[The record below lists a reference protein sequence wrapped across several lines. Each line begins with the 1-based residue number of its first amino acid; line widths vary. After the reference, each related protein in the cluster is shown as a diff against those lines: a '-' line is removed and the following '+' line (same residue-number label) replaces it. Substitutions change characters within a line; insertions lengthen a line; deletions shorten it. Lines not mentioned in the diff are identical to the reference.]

1 MKPVA
6 ASLSVD
12 TGRRDFLRTGFWGAL
27 TLSTVSFSAA
37 LTGCASAPPAA
48 GLRVLRAGD
57 LVVLRALMPVVLDG
71 ALPADE
77 SRAVVVNE
85 SIQLLDSLLA
95 ASSRAGQQQ
104 VNQLFDLL
112 TFPPTRYT
120 VVGLDKDWAEASPA
134 DISAFLA
141 SWSQSRFGL
150 LRVGYTALTQMIAMN
165 WYMQPRAWSTIN
177 NYIPPRVVG

>member
-6 ASLSVD
+6 VPLSVD
-12 TGRRDFLRTGFWGAL
+12 TGRRDYLRTGFWGAL

-37 LTGCASAPPAA
+37 LTGCASAPPAD

-57 LVVLRALMPVVLDG
+57 LVVLRALMPVVLEG
-71 ALPADE
+71 ALPVDE

-104 VNQLFDLL
+104 VNQLIDLL

-120 VVGLDKDWAEASPA
+120 VAGLDKDWAEASPA

-141 SWSQSRFGL
+141 SWSHSRFGL
-150 LRVGYTALTQMIAMN
+150 LRAGYIALTQMIAMN
-165 WYMQPRAWSTIN
+165 WYMQPRAWGAI

>member
-95 ASSRAGQQQ
+95 GSSRAGQQQ
-104 VNQLFDLL
+104 VSQLFDLL